1 MDEYLSSFR
10 PLLKKYLIE
19 ICFIGAS
26 VICIIIS
33 LTIYSRSSPQQT
45 EAVTPT
51 QDTEQEENNSTI
63 YVDLAGY
70 VAHPDVYEISSG
82 TRLKELLILAGGL
95 AKEADAQYFARNF
108 NLAKVLIDQEKIYIP
123 SNRDISPD
131 IQEQTLS
138 DIPSSTE
145 ISMGNMALPQSS
157 KKISINSSSSQELD
171 ILSGVGKVTADKI
184 INGRPYQN
192 IQELLD
198 KKIVSKSVFS
208 KIQNAISL

>member
-1 MDEYLSSFR
+1 MDEYLGSFR

-26 VICIIIS
+26 FVCIIIS
-33 LTIYSRSSPQQT
+33 LAIYTRSSPLQA
-45 EAVTPT
+45 EAVTPA
-51 QDTEQEENNSTI
+51 QETEQEGNNSAI

-70 VAHPDVYEISSG
+70 VAHPDVYELSSG

-95 AKEADAQYFARNF
+95 AKEADSHYFARNF

-123 SNRDISPD
+123 STMDISPEL
-131 IQEQTLS
+131 QGQTANL
-138 DIPSSTE
+138 PSNSE

-157 KKISINSSSSQELD
+157 KKISINSSSEQELD
-171 ILSGVGKVTADKI
+171 TLSGVGKVTADKI

-192 IQELLD
+192 IQELVD
-198 KKIVSKSVFS
+198 KKIVTKSVFS